1 MSKPKRTFITKVIQD
16 GDDLIMPFPDSLM
29 EAMEWKEGD
38 VLEWSVHSDH
48 AILRKVDD
56 PTNILRTLEG
66 QHEVSST

>member
-1 MSKPKRTFITKVIQD
+1 MSKPKRTFITKVVQD

-29 EAMEWKEGD
+29 ESMEWKEGD
-38 VLEWSVHSDH
+38 VLEWSVHSDR